1 MTSDLTYYE
10 APETPERPGLPL
22 RYELLLRALLAYAR
36 HPRRAA
42 DILGVSEETVIAAR
56 NGEALWDDIVL
67 TITTALDRWE
77 GIDGD

>member
-1 MTSDLTYYE
+1 MPSDLTYYE

-22 RYELLLRALLAYAR
+22 RYDLLLRALLAETR

-42 DILGVSEETVIAAR
+42 EILGVSEDTVIAAR
-56 NGEALWDDIVL
+56 NGEPLEEETQA
-67 TITTALDRWE
+67 TIITALKRRE